1 MIFSWLLSPFIC
13 ANVICPLLVLS
24 FNPLEFQ
31 LLKISWKAQPVIT
44 FLGIEF
50 DAAKSIIRLPND
62 KLSELIDLVR
72 SWHSR
77 KKCVKRELLSLIGS
91 LSFACKVI
99 KPGRIFLR
107 RLIDLSTTVSKL
119 HHHIDLTQPVRA
131 DLKMWSKFLQSWNG
145 CSSFLSP
152 PVSTD
157 IINLFTDAS
166 FLGFGAY
173 FDNLWFSEAW
183 PDSVQAAITSRKI
196 NIAFLELFSVLVSVS
211 SWGDILRHCQIV
223 GFTDNE
229 AIVSIWSSGSS
240 KEPNL
245 MALVRVLFFLSVEF
259 NCSITFHHVPGKWNL
274 FADLLSRLQ
283 VQEFKLACP
292 TAAPQPSIIPDSIMA
307 TLDEILQDL

>member
-99 KPGRIFLR
+99 KP
-107 RLIDLSTTVSKL
+107 
-119 HHHIDLTQPVRA
+119 
-131 DLKMWSKFLQSWNG
+131 
-145 CSSFLSP
+145 
-152 PVSTD
+152 
-157 IINLFTDAS
+157 
-166 FLGFGAY
+166 
-173 FDNLWFSEAW
+173 
-183 PDSVQAAITSRKI
+183 
-196 NIAFLELFSVLVSVS
+196 
-211 SWGDILRHCQIV
+211 
-223 GFTDNE
+223 
-229 AIVSIWSSGSS
+229 
-240 KEPNL
+240 
-245 MALVRVLFFLSVEF
+245 
-259 NCSITFHHVPGKWNL
+259 
-274 FADLLSRLQ
+274 
-283 VQEFKLACP
+283 
-292 TAAPQPSIIPDSIMA
+292 
-307 TLDEILQDL
+307 